1 MSAQPDSGPRS
12 AARTRGL
19 GMLGAVVVGVVLS
32 VQSRL
37 NGALGAQ
44 LHDGLGAAVIS
55 FGSGLVVLLIATAFL
70 PVARAG
76 LRAVR
81 DALRG
86 GGLRWWQ
93 CLGGIAGGFLVF
105 GQGLS
110 AAALGVAL
118 FTVAV
123 VAGQVGSGLVV
134 DRIGLGPAGPQRVT
148 SPRVLGA
155 VLAVIAVFVAV
166 WDELTGSGVSWLIL
180 VPALA
185 GIGVAWQQAVNGRVK
200 QTAGSPASA
209 AVINF
214 GVGAAG
220 LLLAWLVEVAARGL
234 PSGLPAQPWLY
245 LGGVL
250 GIFVIGGAAA
260 LVHYTGVLVL
270 SMGMVAGQLLGALLL
285 DLLVPAPGTEVP
297 LTTVIGVGLTFVAV
311 AVASLPDRAARA

>member
-1 MSAQPDSGPRS
+1 MSAQPS
-12 AARTRGL
+12 ATRGRAL
-19 GMLGAVVVGVVLS
+19 GMAGAVLVGVVLS

-44 LHDGLGAAVIS
+44 LGDGLGAALIS
-55 FGSGLVVLLIATAFL
+55 FGSGLVVLLLATPFL

-76 LRAVR
+76 LRAVVM
-81 DALRG
+81 ALRG

-93 CLGGIAGGFLVF
+93 CLGGVAGGFLVF

-148 SPRVLGA
+148 APRVVGAALAVVA
-155 VLAVIAVFVAV
+155 VLVAV
-166 WDELTGSGVSWLIL
+166 WEELTGSGASWLIL

-214 GVGAAG
+214 GVGATG
-220 LLLAWLVEVAARGL
+220 LLLAWLVEVAVRGL
-234 PSGLPAQPWLY
+234 PGPLPPQPWLY

-260 LVHYTGVLVL
+260 LVHRTGVLVL
-270 SMGMVAGQLLGALLL
+270 SMGMVAGQLFGALLL
-285 DLLVPAPGTEVP
+285 DLLVPAPGTGVP
-297 LTTVIGVGLTFVAV
+297 LTTVVGVALTFVAV
-311 AVASLPDRAARA
+311 AVASLPDRFARA